1 MDKVIVIGC
10 PGSGKSV
17 FARKLFNKTS
27 IPVYHLDNLYWN
39 KDWTHKSHDEFVRRL
54 NEVMHH
60 DRWIIDGN
68 YSSTMEERIIKCD
81 TIFFLDYP
89 VQVCLKGIH
98 DRIGKEREDMPC
110 IELKA
115 DEELIKFV
123 NEYKNNNRPKVL
135 ELLKKY
141 KSKNIIIFNS
151 REEANKYINTF

>member
-1 MDKVIVIGC
+1 
-10 PGSGKSV
+10 
-17 FARKLFNKTS
+17 
-27 IPVYHLDNLYWN
+27 
-39 KDWTHKSHDEFVRRL
+39 
-54 NEVMHH
+54 
-60 DRWIIDGN
+60 
-68 YSSTMEERIIKCD
+68 
-81 TIFFLDYP
+81 
-89 VQVCLKGIH
+89 
-98 DRIGKEREDMPC
+98 MPC